1 MHVSGRGMVEWVQRY
16 ACANLSEIFG
26 WQGGEFFTGAT
37 LYFRINFRIN
47 TWFKTVFQVV
57 HPRLKSQQQQ
67 SFLF

>member
-26 WQGGEFFTGAT
+26 WQGGEIFTGAT
-37 LYFRINFRIN
+37 LYFRIN